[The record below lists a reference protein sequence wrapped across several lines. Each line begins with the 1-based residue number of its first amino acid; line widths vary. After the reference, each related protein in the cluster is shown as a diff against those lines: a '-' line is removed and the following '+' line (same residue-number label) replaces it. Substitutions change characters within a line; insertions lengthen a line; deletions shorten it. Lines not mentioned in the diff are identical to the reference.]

1 MIRSVVNIL
10 PGDADAADPE
20 KHSAGD
26 DDEITHRSSLLD
38 QSVPLW
44 AGCGGLFCIARVEV
58 IFLHSERLGGK
69 KHQELA

>member
-1 MIRSVVNIL
+1 MIQSVVNIF
-10 PGDADAADPE
+10 PGDADAVDPE

-38 QSVPLW
+38 QSVSLW
-44 AGCGGLFCIARVEV
+44 AGCGGLFGIAGVEV
-58 IFLHSERLGGK
+58 ISLHSERLGEK